1 MMDLGGYAHLWV
13 LFSLLSAFFHASRLA
28 VTKHLSLSLSARVLT
43 LYVNLVS
50 LIVTLPLI
58 LWHHDFPLSDRIYL
72 QVVLLG
78 GLVSGLGGWSLN
90 IAIQRSEISVVGPIL
105 TLTPA
110 FVILIEW
117 LLTDALPGPLG
128 LLGITLL
135 IVGSYL
141 LALSTDAEDWYHPL
155 IRLFT
160 NPGSAFTL
168 TAAACFATAATLGRI
183 GIERSDPL
191 SFAVMVA
198 MVNPIVLF
206 VLFSVHDHRFYR
218 QVLSRDLGRHARPL
232 LLLGTLFALMRLA
245 DQIALSLTLA
255 SYATAVKRT
264 AGIFSVL
271 LGRWYFRE
279 GRTRVKLI
287 GSAIMLLGLFLLM
300 LI

>member
-1 MMDLGGYAHLWV
+1 MDLGAYAHLWI

-28 VTKHLSLSLSARVLT
+28 VTKHLSLSLSVRVLT

-58 LWHHDFPLSDRIYL
+58 IWHHDFPLSDRVYL

-90 IAIQRSEISVVGPIL
+90 LAIHRSEISVVGPIL

-117 LLTDALPGPLG
+117 LLTGALPNALG
-128 LLGITLL
+128 FAGIALL
-135 IVGSYL
+135 IIGSYL

-155 IRLFT
+155 LRLVT

-168 TAAACFATAATLGRI
+168 SAAACFATASTLGRI

-191 SFAVMVA
+191 SFAVIVA
-198 MVNPIVLF
+198 VVNPIVLF
-206 VLFSVHDHRFYR
+206 VLFSIQDRRFYR
-218 QVLSRDLGRHARPL
+218 QVLPSDLVRQARPL
-232 LLLGTLFALMRLA
+232 LLLGTLFALMRIA
-245 DQIALSLTLA
+245 DQIALSMTLA
-255 SYATAVKRT
+255 SYAMAVKRT
-264 AGIFSVL
+264 AGMFSVL

-287 GSAIMLLGLFLLM
+287 GSAVMLLGLFLLM
-300 LI
+300 LM